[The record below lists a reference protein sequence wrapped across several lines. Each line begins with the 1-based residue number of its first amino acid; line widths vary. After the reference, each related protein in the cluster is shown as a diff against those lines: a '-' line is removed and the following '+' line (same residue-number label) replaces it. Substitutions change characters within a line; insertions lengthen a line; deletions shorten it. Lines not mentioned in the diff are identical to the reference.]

1 LTRGSLRA
9 KLAGMQTLGLSGES
23 RRSDGRLKSIFWPTV
38 DNAWDVNYLGQQGFW
53 ICVIVALI
61 EAVAG
66 AFSSNPVILAF
77 YLAVALIFFVGG
89 MGVRQASWP
98 AAAIVFSLFF
108 TGLLYMMALGRLPGI
123 LSILAAGILLSN
135 LRAAFLASEWRPAG
149 EGEDR
154 PTRFSETIVDK
165 IVDQLPAK
173 LWPHLQPYFF
183 AVAAALLALELIGL
197 GSEIWHRLSA
207 FSAVAH
213 P

>member
-1 LTRGSLRA
+1 
-9 KLAGMQTLGLSGES
+9 LSGES

>member
-1 LTRGSLRA
+1 
-9 KLAGMQTLGLSGES
+9 M
-23 RRSDGRLKSIFWPTV
+23 
-38 DNAWDVNYLGQQGFW
+38 
-53 ICVIVALI
+53 
-61 EAVAG
+61 
-66 AFSSNPVILAF
+66 
-77 YLAVALIFFVGG
+77 
-89 MGVRQASWP
+89 
-98 AAAIVFSLFF
+98 VFSLFF

-154 PTRFSETIVDK
+154 PTRFSETIMDK

-183 AVAAALLALELIGL
+183 AVAAALLALELMGL

-207 FSAVAH
+207 FSGVAH